1 MFNRSCLSERRDV
14 MSNDP
19 FVSVAMKDQETF
31 DKVIQGLENR
41 TSNGSSIL
49 ANSLKVTREK
59 LKNQ

>member
-1 MFNRSCLSERRDV
+1 

-31 DKVIQGLENR
+31 DKVIQGLEDR

>member
-31 DKVIQGLENR
+31 DKVIQGLEDR